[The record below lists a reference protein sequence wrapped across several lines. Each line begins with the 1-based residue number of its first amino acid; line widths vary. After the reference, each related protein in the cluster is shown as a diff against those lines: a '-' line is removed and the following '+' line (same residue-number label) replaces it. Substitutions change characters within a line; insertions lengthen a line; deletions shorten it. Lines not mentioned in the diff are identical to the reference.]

1 MADNSPMDP
10 QGFNTNSRLRASDA
24 DRDRA
29 ASVLNEA
36 LAQGRLTAE
45 EHSERLDALYAAKTH
60 ADIVPVI
67 DDLPSTS
74 ALAAPSAGA
83 GQVGPAARGQ
93 RMTAIFGGISRKG
106 RWHPEPET
114 RILAV
119 FGGAELDFREADLPA
134 REITISAVAVFGG
147 VSITVP
153 PEMRVVDT
161 GSAVMGGREITGESA
176 ESVAP
181 DAPVLRITGTCV
193 FGGVDVKRRS
203 RKKGEGMR
211 RPQIR

>member
-1 MADNSPMDP
+1 MAENIWMDP
-10 QGFNTNSRLRASDA
+10 EGFNTNSRLRASDA

-45 EHSERLDALYAAKTH
+45 EHSDRLDAIYAAKTH

-67 DDLPSTS
+67 DDLPGTS
-74 ALAAPSAGA
+74 GPAAAPAGA
-83 GQVGPAARGQ
+83 GSLTPAAPGS

-106 RWHPEPET
+106 RWHPEPAT

-134 REITISAVAVFGG
+134 REIAVNAVAVFGG

-161 GSAVMGGREITGESA
+161 GSAILGGREITGESA
-176 ESVAP
+176 ESAAP

-193 FGGVDVKRRS
+193 FGGVEVKRKPR
-203 RKKGEGMR
+203 
-211 RPQIR
+211 Q

>member
-1 MADNSPMDP
+1 MADNSRMDP
-10 QGFNTNSRLRASDA
+10 QGFNPNSRLRASDA

-67 DDLPSTS
+67 DDLPGT
-74 ALAAPSAGA
+74 AGAAVPSAGA
-83 GQVGPAARGQ
+83 GSLATATPGR

-106 RWHPEPET
+106 RWHPEPAT

-134 REITISAVAVFGG
+134 REITVSAVAVFGG

-153 PEMRVVDT
+153 PEMRVIDT
-161 GSAVMGGREITGESA
+161 GSAVMGGREIAGESA
-176 ESVAP
+176 ASAAP

-193 FGGVDVKRRS
+193 FGGVEVKRKARS
-203 RKKGEGMR
+203 GGGDRDR
-211 RPQIR
+211 RRIT